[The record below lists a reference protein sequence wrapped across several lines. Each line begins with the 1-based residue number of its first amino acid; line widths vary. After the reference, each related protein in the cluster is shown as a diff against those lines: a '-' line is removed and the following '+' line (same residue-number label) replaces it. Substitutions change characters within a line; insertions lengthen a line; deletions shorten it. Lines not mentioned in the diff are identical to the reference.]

1 MSTPGTLYLLPN
13 TLGKTSGNA
22 THPEEVLGIIRSLD
36 ILIVENIQNATRFLQ
51 WVGNTVP
58 EFKIEFYPLTKK
70 TSDLDLLEYIK
81 PLRKGRNAGVLS
93 EAGLPAIADPG
104 ARLVE
109 LAHKFHIPVRPLVGP
124 SSIFLALM
132 GSGFNG
138 QKFQFNGYL
147 PIDNKAC
154 SQKILELEG
163 QSKQHDISQIF
174 METPYRNS
182 AMITRILS
190 HCKDETRLCVAC
202 DVSLDTEEI
211 ISKPISEWKKKQKH
225 PDHTPSKWNKR
236 PVIYLLYAH

>member
-1 MSTPGTLYLLPN
+1 MDTYL
-13 TLGKTSGNA
+13 S
-22 THPEEVLGIIRSLD
+22 I
-36 ILIVENIQNATRFLQ
+36 
-51 WVGNTVP
+51 
-58 EFKIEFYPLTKK
+58 
-70 TSDLDLLEYIK
+70 IK
-81 PLRKGRNAGVLS
+81 PAGKNS
-93 EAGLPAIADPG
+93 
-104 ARLVE
+104 
-109 LAHKFHIPVRPLVGP
+109 
-124 SSIFLALM
+124 
-132 GSGFNG
+132 
-138 QKFQFNGYL
+138 
-147 PIDNKAC
+147 
-154 SQKILELEG
+154 ELEG

>member
-1 MSTPGTLYLLPN
+1 MSTPGILYLLPN
-13 TLGKTSGNA
+13 TLGKTSRNT
-22 THPEEVLGIIRSLD
+22 THPEVVLEIIRSLD
-36 ILIVENIQNATRFLQ
+36 VLIVENIQNATRFLQ

-70 TSDLDLLEYIK
+70 TSDLELLEYIK
-81 PLRKGRNAGVLS
+81 PLRKGQNAGVLS

-109 LAHKFHIPVRPLVGP
+109 LAHKFQIPVRPLVGP

-138 QKFQFNGYL
+138 QQFQFNGYL
-147 PIDNKAC
+147 PIDDKAC
-154 SQKILELEG
+154 RQKIQELEG
-163 QSKQHDISQIF
+163 QSKRHDISQIF

-190 HCKDETRLCVAC
+190 QCRDETRLCVAC
-202 DVSLDTEEI
+202 DISLDTEEI
-211 ISKPISEWKKKQKH
+211 ISKPISEWKKLQKH
-225 PDHTPSKWNKR
+225 PDHAPTKWNKR
-236 PVIYLLYAH
+236 PVIYLLYAR